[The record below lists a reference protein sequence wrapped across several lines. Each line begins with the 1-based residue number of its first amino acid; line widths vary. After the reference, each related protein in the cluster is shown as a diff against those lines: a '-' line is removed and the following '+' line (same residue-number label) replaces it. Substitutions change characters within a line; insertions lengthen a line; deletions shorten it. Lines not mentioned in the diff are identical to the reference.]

1 MLILGI
7 AISTIGLLWT
17 VYGIW
22 STNRIKKLIFNEKK
36 MISEKI
42 LDFKSTLNGYK
53 QIILN
58 QRERD
63 NNPALDQV
71 IINIE
76 NINSM
81 IDSLDRFANQLKE
94 IK

>member
-7 AISTIGLLWT
+7 AISIIGLLWT

-22 STNRIKKLIFNEKK
+22 STSRLKKLILDEKI

-42 LDFKSTLNGYK
+42 LDFKSTLQGYK

-71 IINIE
+71 IVNIE
-76 NINSM
+76 HINSI
-81 IDSLDRFANQLKE
+81 IDNLDRFANQLKE